1 MLLES
6 AVAIMALVAA
16 CTLHPGVYFAM
27 NAPAAMVGNTVDE
40 AARVITQWGFPVEA
54 THLTQLAHDLGE
66 NTVLGRAGGAPTL
79 AVGMANVFSSIVGG
93 QQLMA
98 VWYHFAIMFEALFI
112 LTTVDAGTRVGRFLV
127 QAMLK
132 HVHPHLGDTSS
143 WSANLTASVLLVA
156 GWGYF
161 LYQGVVDPL
170 GGINSLW
177 PLFGIANQLLAVI
190 ALCLA
195 TTVLLKLGQ
204 LRTSFVTLVPL
215 AWVGSVT
222 FTAAWQKI
230 FSANPKIGF
239 LSAAR
244 GFGEQLTRHPVGS
257 AQAQVLTRTQF
268 NLRVDAVVAGLF
280 LLLVSAIVLISLWRW
295 AGILAG
301 QQSRELK
308 ETPIVWLTPE
318 QLLKNPA
325 HHFSRTVHGVG
336 LFCLGLARQLVGETP
351 GPTSPDVCSS
361 GHTQL
366 RHRAALGKAW
376 AERVHAKSNQ
386 PRCC

>member
-1 MLLES
+1 
-6 AVAIMALVAA
+6 
-16 CTLHPGVYFAM
+16 M
-27 NAPAAMVGNTVDE
+27 NAPAAIVGNTVDQ
-40 AARVITQWGFPVEA
+40 AARVITGWGFPVDA
-54 THLTQLAHDLGE
+54 ANLTQLAHDLGE

-79 AVGMANVFSSIVGG
+79 AVGMANVFSSIIGG

-132 HVHPHLGDTSS
+132 QVHPRLGDTSS
-143 WSANLTASVLLVA
+143 WSANLIASVLLVA

-177 PLFGIANQLLAVI
+177 PLFGIANQLLSVI

-195 TTVLLKLGQ
+195 TTVLIKMGR
-204 LRTSFVTLVPL
+204 LRTSLVTLAPL
-215 AWVGSVT
+215 LWVGSVT
-222 FTAAWQKI
+222 FTAAWQKM
-230 FSANPKIGF
+230 FSPDPRIGF

-244 GFGEQLTRHPVGS
+244 RLGEQLSRTPLD
-257 AQAQVLTRTQF
+257 AAKAQVLARTQF

-280 LLLVSAIVLISLWRW
+280 FVLVAAIVLISLWRW
-295 AGILAG
+295 LGILAG
-301 QQSRELK
+301 QQPRELK
-308 ETPIVWLTPE
+308 EAPIVWLSPE
-318 QLLKNPA
+318 QLLQNPA

-336 LFCLGLARQLVGETP
+336 LFCLGLARQLVGEAP
-351 GPTSPDVCSS
+351 EPTSHDVCSN
-361 GHTQL
+361 GHTQSG
-366 RHRAALGKAW
+366 HRAALGKAW
-376 AERVHAKSNQ
+376 AERAHAKSKQ